1 MPDMSNYQYLINPHF
16 NCEHDI
22 AKKVYS
28 AADGATD
35 NISMGIASIGSLMWH
50 ASENE
55 DYDERLCAL
64 IWVIS
69 VCYWQCLGS
78 LIFRYG
84 APLKMPQM
92 H

>member
-55 DYDERLCAL
+55 DYDEKAMRIISLRCTIENAADAL
-64 IWVIS
+64 NAIKKANTDS
-69 VCYWQCLGS
+69 NRG
-78 LIFRYG
+78 
-84 APLKMPQM
+84 
-92 H
+92 

>member
-1 MPDMSNYQYLINPHF
+1 MPDMTNYQYLINPHF

-35 NISMGIASIGSLMWH
+35 NISMAVASIGSLMWH

-55 DYDERLCAL
+55 E
-64 IWVIS
+64 
-69 VCYWQCLGS
+69 
-78 LIFRYG
+78 
-84 APLKMPQM
+84 
-92 H
+92 

>member
-55 DYDERLCAL
+55 DYDEKAMRIDMRIPLYS
-64 IWVIS
+64 ITDWHRSPIS
-69 VCYWQCLGS
+69 DSHPFDQPGT
-78 LIFRYG
+78 
-84 APLKMPQM
+84 
-92 H
+92 